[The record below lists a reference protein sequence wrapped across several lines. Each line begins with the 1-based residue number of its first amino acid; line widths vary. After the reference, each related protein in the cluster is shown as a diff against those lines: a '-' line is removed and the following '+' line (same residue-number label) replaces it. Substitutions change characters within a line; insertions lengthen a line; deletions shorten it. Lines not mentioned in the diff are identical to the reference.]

1 MIKLKGMTPG
11 LVSVIIPTFKRS
23 RNLKF
28 AINSILNQTY
38 TKIEVIVVDD
48 NNDGDEYREA
58 TSQMMKEFEQNPKVK
73 YLKHHKNQNGSA
85 ARNTGILESSGE
97 FIAFLDDDDLS
108 MPDRISKSVQYLKS
122 SNNIVGAV
130 CVNYVKR
137 WKTYVYKSGQGANEY
152 CNCYELLSKK
162 ADLAPGSTIMYKRT
176 CIEKIGLYDVSYRKH
191 QDWEYLIR
199 LFRFYELV
207 VIDDIEV
214 IICPGVMGGRP
225 NLETVKEMKDKMFDD
240 FSEDI
245 SSLGHFKEKEIRK
258 VQWMDIYLGYLKSR
272 CYSKANRFRK
282 RYIYDLSIGMSDAKV
297 ILQALIEGI
306 FPKSLEIMYMILN
319 FKNKQLRQYRNVLQ

>member
-1 MIKLKGMTPG
+1 MTPG

-23 RNLKF
+23 RNLKL

-38 TKIEVIVVDD
+38 TKIEIIVVDD
-48 NNDGDEYREA
+48 NNDCDEYREA
-58 TSQMMKEFEQNPKVK
+58 TSQMMKEFELNPKVK

-97 FIAFLDDDDLS
+97 FLAFLDDDDLS

-176 CIEKIGLYDVSYRKH
+176 CIEKIGLYDITYRKH

-199 LFRFYELV
+199 LFRLYKLV

-225 NLETVKEMKDKMFDD
+225 NIDIVKKMKDKLFDD
-240 FSEDI
+240 FSVDI
-245 SSLGHFKEKEIRK
+245 SSLGYAKEKEIKK
-258 VQWMDIYLGYLKSR
+258 VQWIDIYLGYISSR

-282 RYIYDLSIGMSDAKV
+282 KYKKDLSISASDAIK
-297 ILQALIEGI
+297 ILQAFIEGI
-306 FPKSLEIMYMILN
+306 YPGSLKIIYMFYN
-319 FKNKQLRQYRNVLQ
+319 YRRKDLRSYRNILQY